1 MSSPLAEL
9 KAACTSSKSVPDV
22 ESIKNGVSTWFRGR
36 PAPSSQG
43 TIALAIGGDAKV
55 VIDEGDIRSVEKVGE
70 HYRVEVSAESHFL
83 LRIDKVMKATAS
95 DEGGCGCKKD
105 PPPSTEQTGV
115 IARDKLTVW
124 EICQRICGII
134 VVGGISFYICVDI
147 NCITLDPNIPPQRQ

>member
-9 KAACTSSKSVPDV
+9 KAACTSSKNPPDA
-22 ESIKNGVSTWFRGR
+22 ESIKHGVSTWFRGL
-36 PAPSSQG
+36 PAHASEG

-55 VIDEGDIRSVEKVGE
+55 IINEGDIRSVEKIGE

-83 LRIDKVMKATAS
+83 LRIDKVMQATVS
-95 DEGGCGCKKD
+95 PDCGCEKD
-105 PPPSTEQTGV
+105 DLPPSTKHTNAV
-115 IARDKLTVW
+115 ARDKKTVW

-134 VVGGISFYICVDI
+134 VVGGVRVFICVDV

>member
-9 KAACTSSKSVPDV
+9 KAACTPSKSPSDV
-22 ESIKNGVSTWFRGR
+22 ESIKHGVSTWFRGL
-36 PAPSSQG
+36 PAPASPG
-43 TIALAIGGDAKV
+43 TVALAIGGDAKV
-55 VIDEGDIRSVEKVGE
+55 IINEVDIRSVEKVGE
-70 HYRVEVSAESHFL
+70 LYRVEVSAESHFL

-95 DEGGCGCKKD
+95 DECGCEKNS
-105 PPPSTEQTGV
+105 PPTTAQTGV

-134 VVGGISFYICVDI
+134 VVGGISFFICVDI

>member
-9 KAACTSSKSVPDV
+9 KAACTSSKKSSSDL
-22 ESIKNGVSTWFRGR
+22 ESIKHGVSTWFRGL
-36 PAPSSQG
+36 PAPASPG

-55 VIDEGDIRSVEKVGE
+55 IINEGDIRSVEKVGE

-83 LRIDKVMKATAS
+83 LRIDKVMKATAT
-95 DEGGCGCKKD
+95 DDCGCKKD
-105 PPPSTEQTGV
+105 LPSGSTSTGV
-115 IARDKLTVW
+115 VARDKLTVW

-134 VVGGISFYICVDI
+134 VVGGISFFICVDI

>member
-9 KAACTSSKSVPDV
+9 KAACSASKSSSDL
-22 ESIKNGVSTWFRGR
+22 ESIKHGVSTWFRGL
-36 PAPSSQG
+36 PAPASPG

-55 VIDEGDIRSVEKVGE
+55 IINEGDIRSVEKVGE

-83 LRIDKVMKATAS
+83 LRIDKVMKATPS
-95 DEGGCGCKKD
+95 DDCGCRKD
-105 PPPSTEQTGV
+105 LPPSTTHTDV
-115 IARDKLTVW
+115 VARDKLTVW

-134 VVGGISFYICVDI
+134 VVGGISFFICVDI